1 MGVLALVDEECW
13 FPKANDKTLV
23 DKLLV
28 QHSSHPKFQKPD
40 FRDRASFSLIHY
52 AGRVDYC
59 CEQWLLKNMD
69 PVNENVVSLLQE
81 SANDFMRT
89 IWKDGVLNCFVINF
103 INTFR
108 ASDVF
113 KIMIFSKPGTDGM
126 C

>member
-103 INTFR
+103 INT
-108 ASDVF
+108 V
-113 KIMIFSKPGTDGM
+113 KIRI
-126 C
+126 